1 MNFIL
6 GFFVGCASVSL
17 WFYRE
22 QVKDKMSSVLMGLKT
37 TYVKNKN
44 KE

>member
-22 QVKDKMSSVLMGLKT
+22 QVKDKISSVLVGLKT
-37 TYVKNKN
+37 TYVER
-44 KE
+44 KEK